1 MLTQTSTLI
10 AAQKAGGKALYRVTF
25 SKTGQT
31 TRIYG
36 CDTTNR
42 IVRPIVHSQQ
52 DLLQTA
58 EVVVDNRDGNLS
70 ALNLIGY
77 AAVIEVG
84 YNTSAG
90 DEYQGTDTLKVI
102 DQNSEHI
109 HGDMVVVFSLA
120 GKGNQM
126 AEDKSS
132 GILKQGTATS
142 TSAGKLVDT
151 AATFAASDV
160 GRVLHNTTDNTW
172 ATIAEFISATQV
184 ALSSDI
190 MANTEAYDIYGSF
203 EAASANTVETLITA
217 ISQATMICFK
227 HCETV
232 TISWDLTA
240 YQDQDL
246 SVAFAPGGSFRVERG
261 QTRLE
266 KIKWLLEKTGL
277 GGRFEGDGKLHIF
290 MTFARTWVANSGTDL
305 AEIVKPTAPSD
316 WAATT
321 AKSLNNRVKP
331 TSQNGYYYVC
341 STAGTTGGTEP
352 AWPTQDGLTVTDGT
366 VVWTCRDTNYMYT
379 CTTAGTTHGSTE
391 PVWPYTKNATVA
403 DSDIVWTLQYDY
415 DYDDASDAH
424 NFWAK
429 GLRQRLVVPN
439 KVTVH
444 SPLDALTKYFGTAT
458 EAASYALLPK
468 EDFVSLVL
476 ASNNEATDIAKA
488 IVDMAARDAE
498 TGSGL
503 VMMNVGQEIQD
514 YILFTDSR
522 QGDACRGRIRSI
534 TRYAGPGVF
543 RMAVSF
549 GSRLVRSPMG
559 IVSKPELPSE
569 ERIPGWAYSLLDYID
584 KVSLGLEGLIN
595 ELWSQFRIYQD
606 TVSKLDTDAY
616 YQTWTLEIV
625 CLNYNQDLVTGDGVF
640 TFPLPREVEGMN
652 MVEIYAVVRQASA
665 GVVATIQIYNVTQAA
680 DMLTTKVTI
689 DVDEKNSYTA
699 ATKPVI
705 DTANDDVAMFDQ
717 LRIDSDVGETT
728 AVWAAST
735 GYVVSDKLRPTVNNQ
750 NGHKYNCTTA
760 GTSGATEPTW
770 PTGTGATVTDG
781 TVVWTE
787 NGATLQGLTIILKF
801 RRP

>member
-1 MLTQTSTLI
+1 MISLSSTLL

-42 IVRPIVHSQQ
+42 IVRPIIHTQQ

-58 EVVVDNRDGNLS
+58 EVVVDNRDGNLT

-77 AAVIEVG
+77 TAIIEYG

-90 DEYQGTDTLKVI
+90 DEYYYTDILKVI
-102 DQNSEHI
+102 DQDLEHI
-109 HGDMVVVFSLA
+109 PGDLVCAFSLA
-120 GKGNQM
+120 GKGSQM

-151 AATFAASDV
+151 AATFDSSDV

-172 ATIAEFISATQV
+172 ATILEFISTTQL

-190 MANTEAYDIYGSF
+190 MTNTEGYDIYGTY
-203 EAASANTVETLITA
+203 EASSTDTAETLITA

-227 HCETV
+227 HCEAV

-246 SVAFAPGGSFRVERG
+246 SVAFAPAGSFRIEKG

-266 KIKWLLEKTGL
+266 EIKWLLDKAGL
-277 GGRFEGDGKLHIF
+277 DGRFENDGNLHIF
-290 MTFARTWVANSGTDL
+290 MTFARTWVGSSGTDL
-305 AEIVKPTAPSD
+305 NEIVKPT
-316 WAATT
+316 
-321 AKSLNNRVKP
+321 
-331 TSQNGYYYVC
+331 
-341 STAGTTGGTEP
+341 TGG
-352 AWPTQDGLTVTDGT
+352 D
-366 VVWTCRDTNYMYT
+366 YMYT
-379 CTTAGTTHGSTE
+379 CIASGVTGSSEPTWPTT
-391 PVWPYTKNATVA
+391 KDATVV
-403 DSDIVWTLQYDY
+403 DSGVTWKLLYDY

-424 NFWAK
+424 NFWSK
-429 GLRQRLVVPN
+429 GVKQRLVVPN

-488 IVDMAARDAE
+488 IIDRAARNAE

-522 QGDACRGRIRSI
+522 QNDKVRGRIRSI

-559 IVSKPELPSE
+559 IVLKPEPIGE

-584 KVSLGLEGLIN
+584 RVSLGLEGLIV
-595 ELWSQFRIYQD
+595 ELWAQFRTFQD
-606 TVSKLDTDAY
+606 TVDKLDTDAY
-616 YQTWTLEIV
+616 YQTYTLEVV
-625 CLNYNQDLVTGDGVF
+625 CLNSNQDLVTGDGVF
-640 TFPLPREVEGMN
+640 TFPLPREVDGMN
-652 MVEIYAVVRQASA
+652 LIEIYAVVRQSSA
-665 GVVATIQIYNVTQAA
+665 GVVATIQIYNVTQAT

-717 LRIDSDVGETT
+717 LRVDCDVGETT

-735 GYVVSDKLRPTVNNQ
+735 AYVLNDKLRPTVNNQ
-750 NGHKYNCTTA
+750 NGHKYNCTTG
-760 GTSGATEPTW
+760 GTTAATEPTW
-770 PTGTGATVTDG
+770 PTGTGATVSDG

-787 NGATLQGLTIILKF
+787 NGATLQGLTMIFKF
-801 RRP
+801 RKP

>member
-1 MLTQTSTLI
+1 MLTLTSTLT
-10 AAQKAGGKALYRVTF
+10 AAQKAGGMVLYRVTF

-36 CDTTNR
+36 HDTTNP
-42 IVRPIVHSQQ
+42 IIRPIIHTQE
-52 DLLQTA
+52 DLLQNA
-58 EVVVDNRDGNLS
+58 EIAVANWNGELTS
-70 ALNLIGY
+70 LNLIGY
-77 AAVIEVG
+77 TAVIEYG

-90 DEYQGTDTLKVI
+90 DEYQATDTMKVI
-102 DQNSEHI
+102 NQRFESTPKTLVCI
-109 HGDMVVVFSLA
+109 FSLA

-126 AEDKSS
+126 AEDLSS
-132 GILKQGTATS
+132 GVLKQGTATS

-151 AATFAASDV
+151 ATTFASSDV
-160 GRVLHNTTDNTW
+160 GRVVHNTTDNTW
-172 ATIAEFISATQV
+172 ATIVEFISATQL
-184 ALSSDI
+184 ALSADI
-190 MANTEAYDIYGSF
+190 MVNTEGYDIYGEY
-203 EAASANTVETLITA
+203 EAASTDTVETLMTA
-217 ISQATMICFK
+217 ISQATMVCFK
-227 HCETV
+227 HCEVV

-246 SVAFAPGGSFRVERG
+246 SVAFAPAGSFRVSKG

-266 KIKWLLEKTGL
+266 KIKWLLDKAGL
-277 GGRFEGDGKLHIF
+277 DGRFEGDGKLHIF
-290 MTFARTWVANSGTDL
+290 MTFARTWVSLSGTDL
-305 AEIVKPTAPSD
+305 NEIIKPTTPSD

-321 AKSLNNRVKP
+321 AYSLNNRVKP

-341 STAGTTGGTEP
+341 STAGTTGGTQP

-366 VVWTCRDTNYMYT
+366 VVWTCRDSNYMYT
-379 CTTAGTTHGSTE
+379 CTTAGTTGNTE
-391 PVWPYTKNATVA
+391 PVWPYTKNGTVT
-403 DSDIVWTLQYDY
+403 DGDIVWTLQYDY

-424 NFWAK
+424 NFWSK
-429 GLRQRLVVPN
+429 GIRQRLVIPN

-468 EDFVSLVL
+468 EDFVQVVL

-488 IVDMAARDAE
+488 IIDRAARDAE

-514 YILFTDSR
+514 YIQFTDSR
-522 QGDACRGRIRSI
+522 QGDTVRGRIRSI
-534 TRYAGPGVF
+534 TRYAGPKVF
-543 RMAVSF
+543 RMAISF
-549 GSRLVRSPMG
+549 GSRLVRSPAG
-559 IVSKPELPSE
+559 ILSSSVGEDEPLPN
-569 ERIPGWAYSLLDYID
+569 WAYTLLRGVESIVD
-584 KVSLGLEGLIN
+584 
-595 ELWSQFRIYQD
+595 ELWAQFRTLQD
-606 TVSKLDTDAY
+606 TVNKLDTDAY
-616 YQTWTLEIV
+616 YQTYTLEVI
-625 CLNYNQDLVTGDGVF
+625 CLNSNQDLVTGDGVF
-640 TFPLPREVEGMN
+640 TFPLPREVDGMN
-652 MVEIYAVVRQASA
+652 LVEVYAVVRQSSA

-717 LRIDSDVGETT
+717 LRVDCDVGETT

-735 GYVVSDKLRPTVNNQ
+735 AYVLNDKLRPTVNNQ
-750 NGHKYNCTTA
+750 NGHKYNCTTG
-760 GTSGATEPTW
+760 GTTAATEPTW
-770 PTGTGATVTDG
+770 PTGTGATVSDG

-787 NGATLQGLTIILKF
+787 NGATLQSLTVIGKF
-801 RRP
+801 RKS